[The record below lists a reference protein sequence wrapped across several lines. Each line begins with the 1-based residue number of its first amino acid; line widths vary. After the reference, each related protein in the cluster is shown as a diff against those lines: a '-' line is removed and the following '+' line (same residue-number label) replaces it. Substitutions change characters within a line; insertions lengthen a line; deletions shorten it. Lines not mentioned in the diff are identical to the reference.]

1 MFPPLG
7 ALVPASRILRI
18 SSFGTGSGFNRRI
31 ERESLA
37 LDPQNAEAWSQLAL
51 VLVRDFMR
59 NWNHAAGEQIASAED
74 ALRKAFATA
83 PWIATA
89 YLADGYIRRVK
100 GDHQGALEAFSRAL
114 DLNPNLA
121 LAWARK
127 ADQLVF
133 LGRAE
138 EAPAP
143 VKKAI
148 TISPRDPAL
157 GLFYFIIGRAYFAMG
172 DYDNAIDWLRKSVQ
186 LQPAVWRSRA
196 YLISAYALKGRIEQQ
211 EAQAALSEYRE
222 KFKNWRLQNIQ
233 DWFAKIE
240 PNPHPGF
247 ATSLQQL
254 YKGLQTAGV

>member
-1 MFPPLG
+1 M
-7 ALVPASRILRI
+7 
-18 SSFGTGSGFNRRI
+18 
-31 ERESLA
+31 
-37 LDPQNAEAWSQLAL
+37 
-51 VLVRDFMR
+51 LVRDFMR

-222 KFKNWRLQNIQ
+222 KFKN
-233 DWFAKIE
+233 
-240 PNPHPGF
+240 
-247 ATSLQQL
+247 
-254 YKGLQTAGV
+254 